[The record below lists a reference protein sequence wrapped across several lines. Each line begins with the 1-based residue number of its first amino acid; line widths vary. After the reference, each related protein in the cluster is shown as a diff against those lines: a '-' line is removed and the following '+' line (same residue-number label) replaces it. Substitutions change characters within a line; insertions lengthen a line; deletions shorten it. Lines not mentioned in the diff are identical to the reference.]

1 MLRLATAFILTNVGH
16 LETPAPNLHQPDWSL
31 DLVVDVSV
39 TVEVVVTEMEVEV
52 TDVVESVVDVVVKLV
67 SCQLKKTQQ
76 TEEKKSEGA
85 KGQSKIPRH
94 VA

>member
-16 LETPAPNLHQPDWSL
+16 LKTPAPNLHQPDWSL

-67 SCQLKKTQQ
+67 P
-76 TEEKKSEGA
+76 A
-85 KGQSKIPRH
+85 N
-94 VA
+94 